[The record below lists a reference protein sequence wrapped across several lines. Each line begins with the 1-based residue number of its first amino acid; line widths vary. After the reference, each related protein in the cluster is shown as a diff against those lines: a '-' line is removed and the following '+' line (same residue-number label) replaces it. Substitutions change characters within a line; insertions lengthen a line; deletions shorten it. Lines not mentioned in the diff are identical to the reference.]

1 MKAGDFMSQIIFSL
15 IAVEEV
21 VYEDPVDMV
30 VAEGQVGQLGILPE
44 HIPLIT
50 PLKMGPLKVKVGE
63 EERLFAVYGGFLEV
77 KEDRVVV
84 LARGVDRPED
94 VSVEDA
100 KRERAKLEEALTG
113 ELTDEERRD
122 LEGELK
128 RVETQILIAG

>member
-1 MKAGDFMSQIIFSL
+1 MKAGDFMSQINFSL
-15 IAVEEV
+15 IAAEEV
-21 VYEDPVDMV
+21 VYEGLVDMV

-50 PLKMGPLKVKVGE
+50 PLKIGPMKVKVGE

-84 LARGVDRPED
+84 LARDVDRPED
-94 VSVEDA
+94 VSVEET